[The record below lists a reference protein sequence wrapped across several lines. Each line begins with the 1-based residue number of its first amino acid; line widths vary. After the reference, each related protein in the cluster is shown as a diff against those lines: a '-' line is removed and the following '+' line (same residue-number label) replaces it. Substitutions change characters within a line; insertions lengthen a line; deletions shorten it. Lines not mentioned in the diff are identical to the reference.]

1 MCGVPDDDLTGLR
14 SEYADDR
21 QRVRRVAVAERA
33 GVPWLTGQ
41 LAAEESQLD
50 DRLR

>member
-1 MCGVPDDDLTGLR
+1 VPNDGLTGLR

-21 QRVRRVAVAERA
+21 QRVRRIAVPERA
-33 GVPWLTGQ
+33 AVPWLTGQ
-41 LAAEESQLD
+41 LAAEQSQLD